1 MKVDKPFKLGV
12 IEKGCEFAADLIC
25 YNNVSRDLEKAGTK
39 GFITGWGSGNNFR
52 EVKEVTNIFLSLD
65 IVINCFLKF
74 ILL

>member
-1 MKVDKPFKLGV
+1 M

-52 EVKEVTNIFLSLD
+52 EVK
-65 IVINCFLKF
+65 
-74 ILL
+74 